1 MFSSYRFWA
10 KHRQIVRENAKNV
23 DYLPKSSFYSTSVN
37 DLSKTRL
44 CKSRRQYF
52 QNLKLCL
59 MSSKKIYQEL
69 FNIQYY
75 SLESGPITLLERDEE
90 CVKKLT
96 FYDKTHGFYWLIRT
110 RRICKQKR
118 ASKVF
123 FSRWNFSNFFY
134 FFFFKLGFLIRI
146 FK

>member
-69 FNIQYY
+69 FNICTILLPWEWSNY
-75 SLESGPITLLERDEE
+75 SAWEGWRMRQKIDILWQDTCDRVYINTSKTWEFYILEQISTWSSRLII
-90 CVKKLT
+90 KLNS
-96 FYDKTHGFYWLIRT
+96 L
-110 RRICKQKR
+110 
-118 ASKVF
+118 
-123 FSRWNFSNFFY
+123 
-134 FFFFKLGFLIRI
+134 
-146 FK
+146 

>member
-75 SLESGPITLLERDEE
+75 SLESGPIPNYSAWEGWRMRQKIDILWQDTCDRVYINISKTWEFYILEQISTWSSRLII
-90 CVKKLT
+90 KLNS
-96 FYDKTHGFYWLIRT
+96 L
-110 RRICKQKR
+110 
-118 ASKVF
+118 
-123 FSRWNFSNFFY
+123 
-134 FFFFKLGFLIRI
+134 
-146 FK
+146 